1 MSIYK
6 QNIEDTREFMP
17 RYMCEQKL
25 TPEMK

>member
-17 RYMCEQKL
+17 GYTCEQKL
-25 TPEMK
+25 TLEIK